1 MGNDS
6 EGAQESFGDGGRL
19 SLKYGEL
26 TTKKW
31 RAKHISSYTT
41 PGVVTE

>member
-31 RAKHISSYTT
+31 GAKHISSYTT
-41 PGVVTE
+41 PGAVTE